1 MALPRG
7 FKAEAERTAQ
17 KLRAAAGLAPSA
29 PLDLPSLAES
39 LEVRVVSAAE
49 FVPIESLQEIE
60 RIQAYAFSAC
70 TFEIN
75 EIHVIVYNPIRTRP
89 RRRSDIAHEL
99 AHIILKH
106 DLTEIQYLNEVP
118 FRTCRPDQEH
128 EATAFGGT
136 LLLPR
141 TALLD
146 EARSGATVDQVAKK
160 YDVTKQMAQFRWNTT
175 GVARQATA
183 AKDARRTSAS

>member
-17 KLRAAAGLAPSA
+17 KLRAAAGLAPST
-29 PLDLPSLAES
+29 PLDLPSLSES
-39 LEVRVVSAAE
+39 LEVRVVSATE
-49 FVPIESLQEIE
+49 LVPIESLQEIE

-75 EIHVIVYNPIRTRP
+75 ERHVIVYNPIRTRP

-118 FRTCRPDQEH
+118 FRTCRPDQEQ
-128 EATAFGGT
+128 EATTLGGT

-141 TALLD
+141 TALLG
-146 EARSGATVDQVAKK
+146 EARSGAALDQIAKK
-160 YDVTKQMAQFRWNTT
+160 YEVTKQMAQFRWNTS
-175 GVARQATA
+175 GVERQLAAQSARGKRQA
-183 AKDARRTSAS
+183 

>member
-1 MALPRG
+1 M
-7 FKAEAERTAQ
+7 
-17 KLRAAAGLAPSA
+17 
-29 PLDLPSLAES
+29 
-39 LEVRVVSAAE
+39 
-49 FVPIESLQEIE
+49 ESLQEIE

-75 EIHVIVYNPIRTRP
+75 KCHVIVYNPIRTRP

-99 AHIILKH
+99 AHILLKH

-128 EATAFGGT
+128 EATTLGGT

-146 EARSGATVDQVAKK
+146 EARAGATVDQVAKK

-175 GVARQATA
+175 GVARQAEAMKTSRSE
-183 AKDARRTSAS
+183 RRH